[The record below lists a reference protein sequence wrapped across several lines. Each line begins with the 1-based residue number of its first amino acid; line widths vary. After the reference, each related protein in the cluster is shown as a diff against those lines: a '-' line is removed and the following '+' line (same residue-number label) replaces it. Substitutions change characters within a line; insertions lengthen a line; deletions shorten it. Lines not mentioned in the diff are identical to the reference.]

1 MELHDSRASWVRLA
15 LSLLI
20 GVVGNAGMWAII
32 VILPAVQAE
41 FGTDRAEASLP
52 YAATMVGFALGNWL
66 IGRVVDRFGLAV
78 SLAGSAVLIA
88 SGYTLASLAPT
99 IGVLTLVQGL
109 IGFGTSV
116 AFGPLIADTSHW
128 FLRHRGIA
136 VGVAASG
143 NYLAGAIWPT
153 LLAGT
158 LAEAGWRSVY
168 ETLAV
173 ITILTILPLS
183 LLVRR
188 RVPEAGA
195 ATAVNARPIAAAGL
209 SNSALVWLLALAG
222 VGCCVAMS
230 MPQVH
235 IVALCTDLGYGPAV
249 GSHML
254 SLMLLGGV
262 VSRLI
267 SGLVADRLGGVRTLL
282 IGSVLQ
288 MLALFLYLPAGS
300 LVSLTLVSVVFG
312 LSQGGIVPAYT
323 LIVREYLPAREAGG
337 KIGFVLMATIFGMAF
352 GGWISGWI
360 YDATG
365 SYDVAFLNGIAFN
378 GVNVVIM
385 LLILSR
391 SRPRVDRP
399 APV

>member
-1 MELHDSRASWVRLA
+1 MPLSGPDGHFPDPLLASPPMELPDSRASWVRLA

-41 FGTDRAEASLP
+41 FGTNRADASLP
-52 YAATMVGFALGNWL
+52 YTATMVGFALGNWL

-88 SGYTLASLAPT
+88 LGYTLASLAPT

-209 SNSALVWLLALAG
+209 SNGALVWLLALAG

-365 SYDVAFLNGIAFN
+365 SYD
-378 GVNVVIM
+378 
-385 LLILSR
+385 SP
-391 SRPRVDRP
+391 S
-399 APV
+399 

>member
-1 MELHDSRASWVRLA
+1 MPLSGPDGHFPDPLLASPPMELPDSRASWVRLA

-41 FGTDRAEASLP
+41 FGTNRADASLP
-52 YAATMVGFALGNWL
+52 YTATMVGFALGNWL

-88 SGYTLASLAPT
+88 LGYTLASLAPT

-188 RVPEAGA
+188 RIPEAGA

-288 MLALFLYLPAGS
+288 MLALFLYLPAGG

-365 SYDVAFLNGIAFN
+365 SYD
-378 GVNVVIM
+378 
-385 LLILSR
+385 SP
-391 SRPRVDRP
+391 S
-399 APV
+399 

>member
-1 MELHDSRASWVRLA
+1 
-15 LSLLI
+15 
-20 GVVGNAGMWAII
+20 
-32 VILPAVQAE
+32 
-41 FGTDRAEASLP
+41 
-52 YAATMVGFALGNWL
+52 
-66 IGRVVDRFGLAV
+66 
-78 SLAGSAVLIA
+78 
-88 SGYTLASLAPT
+88 
-99 IGVLTLVQGL
+99 LVQGL

-136 VGVAASG
+136 VGIAASG

-188 RVPEAGA
+188 RIAEAGA
-195 ATAVNARPIAAAGL
+195 ATAVNPRPIAAVGF
-209 SNSALVWLLALAG
+209 SNRALIWLLALAG

-235 IVALCTDLGYGPAV
+235 IVALCTDLGYGPAA

-267 SGLVADRLGGVRTLL
+267 SGLVADRLGGVCTLL

-288 MLALFLYLPAGS
+288 MLALFLYLPAGG

-352 GGWISGWI
+352 GGWTSGWI

-365 SYDVAFLNGIAFN
+365 SYDFAFLNGIAFN
-378 GVNVVIM
+378 GVNVAIM

-391 SRPRVDRP
+391 SRPRLDRP